1 MSFKKQTTTF
11 FWNLQLSALAA
22 LCLFTLFFFLSCSS
36 SGDRFLLEGQFSN
49 INQGEF
55 YIYNYEDGSKDTIA
69 VNDGRFVYEIST
81 ADTVILTLLFPNFS
95 EIPVF
100 AAPGVSLKMTGD
112 VSHLRETEVEGSPDN
127 EEMTAFRLRTNDMM
141 PPEVEQAAEQF
152 ITDHPA
158 MQVSNY
164 LLRRY
169 ILQSLNP
176 DYSKA
181 FTLCSLMHVAQPR
194 NVTVARLQ
202 TQLQA
207 LRHNTS
213 SGKLPHFSAL
223 TTKGDT
229 IANRQLD
236 KPANIILVWAPWMY
250 DSYSVFRRLKTFDKE
265 HPNRISVMAITMDA
279 APSEAKK
286 ILDRDSILWPIVC
299 DSMLWK
305 SPLTDTLGICT
316 LPANIITDKYGN
328 IVARNLKDNDLMQ
341 KVEELVGQ

>member
-1 MSFKKQTTTF
+1 MSFRKQSTTSP
-11 FWNLQLSALAA
+11 WNLQISALAA

-36 SGDRFLLEGQFSN
+36 SDGRFRLEGQFSN

-55 YIYNYEDGSKDTIA
+55 YIYSYENGVKDTIA

-81 ADTVILTLLFPNFS
+81 EDTVTLMLLFPNYS

-152 ITDHPA
+152 IREHPA
-158 MQVSNY
+158 TSMSSY

-169 ILQSLNP
+169 MLQSITP

-181 FTLCSLMHVAQPR
+181 FRLCSLIHVAQPHS
-194 NVTVARLQ
+194 VPMARLF
-202 TQLQA
+202 TQLQT
-207 LRHNTS
+207 LRNNVTS
-213 SGKLPHFSAL
+213 GPLPHFTAL

-229 IANRQLD
+229 ITNQQLN
-236 KPANIILVWAPWMY
+236 KPANIIVVWAPWMY
-250 DSYSVFRRLKTFDKE
+250 DSYSVFRRLKTFEKE
-265 HPNRISVMAITMDA
+265 HPRSISVLAITMDA
-279 APSEAKK
+279 SPSEGRK
-286 ILDRDSILWPIVC
+286 ILERDSILWPVVC

-305 SPLTDTLGICT
+305 SPIIDTLGICT
-316 LPANIITDKYGN
+316 LPANILIDKDGN
-328 IVARNLKDNDLMQ
+328 IVARNLNDNDLMQ
-341 KVEELVGQ
+341 KVEGLVGE